1 MCLTGDLSFSPPQIS
16 LQKVIRGGK
25 TACQLRAVRMAM
37 LRMRNHAGT
46 LDAAGDLVEQMVA
59 NFRAACARYVDVV
72 ENGRVTIPASR
83 HEPNESESDLEEKMS
98 GSN

>member
-1 MCLTGDLSFSPPQIS
+1 
-16 LQKVIRGGK
+16 
-25 TACQLRAVRMAM
+25 MAI

-72 ENGRVTIPASR
+72 NGTNVASR
-83 HEPNESESDLEEKMS
+83 HEQNESESDLEEKMS
-98 GSN
+98 ESN